1 MSDVFCTR
9 KMLLVTVVLATTLA
23 FGLGIV
29 LERSVAGES
38 HPETVAVQA
47 TPEASSEANEGSSS
61 ETKTHKSGELSEGST
76 ATEPAATHTEA
87 GEQRILGINPE
98 SNERPRL
105 CSNHRVPRTRTGG
118 VALERSSL
126 DARDCRLRC
135 TLCRLR
141 YPRRRLSSPAIAV
154 GTCRPGSAGR
164 RIAPDGF
171 CSGGDQHA
179 SEPVVDQIL
188 RLEHHRSDQKTPSG
202 TLNTNL
208 RPRRCLRARIRDRAR
223 ESCVL
228 EARIGDS
235 RHLGITLEH
244 LT

>member
-87 GEQRILGINPE
+87 GEQRILSINPE
-98 SNERPRL
+98 SNLPVLATIAVSLALAVGAWR
-105 CSNHRVPRTRTGG
+105 SNARALMLGIVAFGLLFAAFDIRDVIFQAQQSRWVL
-118 VALERSSL
+118 VALAAIVAVLHLSACAVAAMNTRVKPSS
-126 DARDCRLRC
+126 
-135 TLCRLR
+135 
-141 YPRRRLSSPAIAV
+141 I
-154 GTCRPGSAGR
+154 
-164 RIAPDGF
+164 
-171 CSGGDQHA
+171 
-179 SEPVVDQIL
+179 
-188 RLEHHRSDQKTPSG
+188 
-202 TLNTNL
+202 
-208 RPRRCLRARIRDRAR
+208 
-223 ESCVL
+223 
-228 EARIGDS
+228 S
-235 RHLGITLEH
+235 R
-244 LT
+244 